1 MAAKVVYT
9 VRDDKQG
16 LQKQLGCMN
25 GIFHLLDRGYLL
37 GLHRHWRN
45 QNRLTTGQSENG
57 EKDMK
62 KSSQKAKER
71 NQKKRMIEK
80 SRASV
85 DSSRNS
91 SSSSGSSTTF
101 SYFDCSRRVQT
112 ECQLPSEPTSPNLHK
127 KQREWSAP
135 TPDIRDVVKDSM
147 TRVSRVTKAERA
159 GPFMKHVDSPRP
171 FMHQN
176 PIQYNRKDQNL
187 VKVHKTSSE
196 VKKVKELSRFSCDER
211 ESKYSLKSTFK
222 VNELPRLSLDS
233 KQNPKKNYTN
243 EPRSEPRI
251 SNRSSSGIVARL
263 MGLDGLTDSICEVK
277 PAFGDQLGSR
287 SPNMHSKIKPALQQ
301 QESCDHGSREPFKTS
316 GEDLR
321 AFKKIVEAMQ
331 MTKTAFE
338 KSDQPGSPTVKGSSS
353 PKKYELLNRSVKP
366 AKMATE
372 PVMVTGLHYVNHTA
386 RNLVKDPNPRNNK
399 VTGTTSRSLE
409 DLTGERPVSSPRLQR
424 SKNGIDKQ
432 CVNGPSF
439 DSSRIRRQSNL
450 KTRHTKIKP
459 VNPKK
464 NNEQPCIYSDGH
476 RNLSQDGD
484 AVNSLKSERKQE
496 ATPNNFVERLIDK
509 PTVDLAKLTVDQ
521 ASPVSVLDAFYVEDT
536 PSPVK
541 KKPNAFN
548 DYSNFCID
556 ETEWNQVGVYNL
568 ATHTDASEF
577 HQTEVLSFTD
587 GKRAKYPCKSTNGDH
602 KYIKEILSASGF
614 LKDPDSA
621 IRIAQLHSTGSMI
634 KPELFHILEKTNE
647 ECHKNNPSSNSREKV
662 GRKLIFDS
670 VNDILFHKLV
680 MPGFS
685 GKRCA
690 RFVDG
695 EKLLTEV
702 WLDIDI
708 LQSSS
713 ERCVYDEDDGIKI
726 LVSADLNKSSQDW
739 DEYCY
744 EVPGLVL
751 DIERLIFKDLID
763 EVVNADAAGVQHRQV
778 RHCRRLFSM

>member
-1 MAAKVVYT
+1 MAAKVVYK
-9 VRDDKQG
+9 VGDDKQG

-62 KSSQKAKER
+62 KSSEKAKER

-159 GPFMKHVDSPRP
+159 RPFMKHVDSPRP

-187 VKVHKTSSE
+187 VKIHKTSSE
-196 VKKVKELSRFSCDER
+196 VKIVKEISRFSCDER

-233 KQNPKKNYTN
+233 KRNPKKNYTN

-277 PAFGDQLGSR
+277 PAYGDQLGSH
-287 SPNMHSKIKPALQQ
+287 SPKMHSKIKPALQR
-301 QESCDHGSREPFKTS
+301 QESCDRGSREPFKTS

-338 KSDQPGSPTVKGSSS
+338 KSDQPGSPTVKGNSS
-353 PKKYELLNRSVKP
+353 PKKHELLNRSVKP

-386 RNLVKDPNPRNNK
+386 RKLVKDPNPRNNK

-409 DLTGERPVSSPRLQR
+409 DLTGERPISSPRLQR
-424 SKNGIDKQ
+424 SKNGIGKQ
-432 CVNGPSF
+432 CVNGPSS
-439 DSSRIRRQSNL
+439 DSSRIKRQSNL
-450 KTRHTKIKP
+450 KTRHAKIKP
-459 VNPKK
+459 INPKK
-464 NNEQPCIYSDGH
+464 NNDQPCIYSDGP

-484 AVNSLKSERKQE
+484 AVNSLKSESKQE
-496 ATPNNFVERLIDK
+496 VTPNNFVERLIDK
-509 PTVDLAKLTVDQ
+509 PMVELAKLTVDQ

-556 ETEWNQVGVYNL
+556 ETEWSQVGVYNL
-568 ATHTDASEF
+568 ATRTDASEF
-577 HQTEVLSFTD
+577 HQTELLNSTD
-587 GKRAKYPCKSTNGDH
+587 GERAKYPCKSTNADH

-614 LKDPDSA
+614 LKDPDSV
-621 IRIAQLHSTGSMI
+621 IRIAQLHSTGCMI

-647 ECHKNNPSSNSREKV
+647 EYHKNNPSSNSREKV
-662 GRKLIFDS
+662 RRKLIFDS
-670 VNDILFHKLV
+670 VNEILFHKLV
-680 MPGFS
+680 MSGFS

-702 WLDIDI
+702 WLEIDG

-713 ERCVYDEDDGIKI
+713 ERCVCDEDDGIEI